1 MKWQRRGRKGTGHL
15 TAQPLTA
22 THGARPWGPAEA
34 QEPPPAAFFKESG
47 KSRGREQATRDDH
60 APHAS
65 SSVLDQAT
73 KSSVIAERCLQN
85 MSPSSPPNPP
95 LPWQHSE
102 RQQLPVTYW
111 WWVHTNILSILPLQA
126 RLTGAHGRA
135 EGDETALQGRGSTS
149 VHGDHRGSQWD
160 SDTLQGCLLGRYGN
174 FWKERWCWECPTLPA
189 ALTWEHED
197 GRLGEVLSH
206 S

>member
-1 MKWQRRGRKGTGHL
+1 MKWQKRGRKGTGHL

-34 QEPPPAAFFKESG
+34 QEPPSVAFFKESG

-102 RQQLPVTYW
+102 RQQSPITYW
-111 WWVHTNILSILPLQA
+111 RWVHTNILSILPLQA

-135 EGDETALQGRGSTS
+135 EDGGGEAHLFMGTIEEASGTQTLCKDVFWEDMETSGRRGGVGSVKRCLQ
-149 VHGDHRGSQWD
+149 
-160 SDTLQGCLLGRYGN
+160 
-174 FWKERWCWECPTLPA
+174 P
-189 ALTWEHED
+189 
-197 GRLGEVLSH
+197 
-206 S
+206 